1 MDFLVVLIHL
11 IVCIVIF
18 LLMKQGKIKSSMV
31 VYPAVVLVP
40 ICGLVLLVIEEYR
53 VKNTTQKE
61 RQVGVESFKI
71 SDIRYKRIVVDDDSN
86 ETITVPL
93 EEAISVNNAS
103 VRRKLMMDILHRN
116 PEEYIELLQMTRTAD
131 DTELTHYATTTM
143 MEIQNK
149 YELEIHKLSEEIKEN
164 PKELQVLKKY
174 RKVLLKYID
183 SGLISGKILEIYR
196 AQLDD
201 ILRKLCEMLPENR
214 VYFQDYIRNQ
224 IALGKNDNIDGQ
236 IMDMINRWPDEVQVY
251 QIYVEFLWKSNRGDE
266 IPGVLNRLKEGNVY
280 LSSEGKAWLEFWEQ
294 KDI

>member
-11 IVCIVIF
+11 IICIVIF

-53 VKNTTQKE
+53 VRNTTQKE

-71 SDIRYKRIVVDDDSN
+71 SDIRYKRIEVDDDSN

-149 YELEIHKLSEEIKEN
+149 YELEIHKLSEEIREN

-224 IALGKNDNIDGQ
+224 IALGKNNIDGQ

-251 QIYVEFLWKSNRGDE
+251 QIYVEFLWNSNRGGE
-266 IPGVLNRLKEGNVY
+266 IPGVLNRLKERNVY

-294 KDI
+294 KDL

>member
-11 IVCIVIF
+11 IICIVIF

-53 VKNTTQKE
+53 VRNTTQKE

-164 PKELQVLKKY
+164 PKELQVLKK
-174 RKVLLKYID
+174 
-183 SGLISGKILEIYR
+183 
-196 AQLDD
+196 
-201 ILRKLCEMLPENR
+201 
-214 VYFQDYIRNQ
+214 
-224 IALGKNDNIDGQ
+224 
-236 IMDMINRWPDEVQVY
+236 
-251 QIYVEFLWKSNRGDE
+251 
-266 IPGVLNRLKEGNVY
+266 
-280 LSSEGKAWLEFWEQ
+280 
-294 KDI
+294 

>member
-11 IVCIVIF
+11 IICIVIF

-40 ICGLVLLVIEEYR
+40 VCGLVLLVIEEYR
-53 VKNTTQKE
+53 VRNTTQKE

-71 SDIRYKRIVVDDDSN
+71 SDIRYKRIEVDDDSN

-164 PKELQVLKKY
+164 PRELQVLKKY

-183 SGLISGKILEIYR
+183 SGLIKYWKYTERNWMIFLENYVKCFQKI
-196 AQLDD
+196 
-201 ILRKLCEMLPENR
+201 
-214 VYFQDYIRNQ
+214 
-224 IALGKNDNIDGQ
+224 
-236 IMDMINRWPDEVQVY
+236 
-251 QIYVEFLWKSNRGDE
+251 EFIFR
-266 IPGVLNRLKEGNVY
+266 I
-280 LSSEGKAWLEFWEQ
+280 
-294 KDI
+294 I

>member
-11 IVCIVIF
+11 IICIVIF

-40 ICGLVLLVIEEYR
+40 VCGLVLLVIEEYR
-53 VKNTTQKE
+53 ARNTKQKE

-71 SDIRYKRIVVDDDSN
+71 SDIRYKRIEVDDDSN

-236 IMDMINRWPDEVQVY
+236 IMDMINRWPDGVQVY

-294 KDI
+294 KDL

>member
-11 IVCIVIF
+11 IICIVIF

-53 VKNTTQKE
+53 VRNTTQKE

-86 ETITVPL
+86 ETIIVPL

-116 PEEYIELLQMTRTAD
+116 PEEYIELLQKTRTVD

-251 QIYVEFLWKSNRGDE
+251 QIYVESLWKSNRGDE

-294 KDI
+294 KDL

>member
-53 VKNTTQKE
+53 VRNTTPKE

-71 SDIRYKRIVVDDDSN
+71 SDIRYKRIEVDDDSN

>member
-11 IVCIVIF
+11 IICIVIF

-31 VYPAVVLVP
+31 VYPAVVFVP

-53 VKNTTQKE
+53 VRNTTQKE

-224 IALGKNDNIDGQ
+224 ISLGKNDNIDGQ

>member
-11 IVCIVIF
+11 IICIVIF

-31 VYPAVVLVP
+31 VYPAVVFVP

-53 VKNTTQKE
+53 VRNTTQKE

-71 SDIRYKRIVVDDDSN
+71 SDIRYKRIEVDDDSN

>member
-11 IVCIVIF
+11 IICIVIF

-40 ICGLVLLVIEEYR
+40 VCGLVLLVIEEYR
-53 VKNTTQKE
+53 VRNTKQKE

-103 VRRKLMMDILHRN
+103 VRRKLMMDILHGN
-116 PEEYIELLQMTRTAD
+116 PEEFIELLQMTRTAD

-196 AQLDD
+196 EQLVD

-214 VYFQDYIRNQ
+214 VYFLDYIRNQ

-294 KDI
+294 KDL

>member
-11 IVCIVIF
+11 IICIVIF

-40 ICGLVLLVIEEYR
+40 VCGLVLLIIEEYR
-53 VKNTTQKE
+53 VRNTTLKE

-71 SDIRYKRIVVDDDSN
+71 SDIRYKRIEVDDDSN

-149 YELEIHKLSEEIKEN
+149 YEVEIHKLSEEITEN

-196 AQLDD
+196 EQLDD
-201 ILRKLCEMLPENR
+201 ILSQLCEMIPENR
-214 VYFQDYIRNQ
+214 VFFQDYIRNR
-224 IALGKNDNIDGQ
+224 IALGKHDNIEVQ
-236 IMDMINRWPDEVQVY
+236 IMDMINRWPKEAQVY
-251 QIYVEFLWKSNRGDE
+251 QIYVEFLWNSNRGDE
-266 IPGVLNRLKEGNVY
+266 IPGVLNRLKERNVY

-294 KDI
+294 KDL

>member
-11 IVCIVIF
+11 IICIVIF

-40 ICGLVLLVIEEYR
+40 VCGLVLLVIEEYR
-53 VKNTTQKE
+53 VRNTKQKE

-116 PEEYIELLQMTRTAD
+116 PEEFIELLQMTRTAD

-224 IALGKNDNIDGQ
+224 IALGKNNIDGQ

-251 QIYVEFLWKSNRGDE
+251 QIYVEFLWNSNRGDE
-266 IPGVLNRLKEGNVY
+266 IPGVLNRLKERNVY

>member
-53 VKNTTQKE
+53 VRNTTPKE

-294 KDI
+294 KDL

>member
-11 IVCIVIF
+11 IICIVIF

-40 ICGLVLLVIEEYR
+40 VCGLVLLVIEEYR
-53 VKNTTQKE
+53 VRNTKQKE

-71 SDIRYKRIVVDDDSN
+71 SDIRYKRIEVDDDSN

-196 AQLDD
+196 AQLGD

-214 VYFQDYIRNQ
+214 VYFLDYIRNQ

-294 KDI
+294 KDL

>member
-40 ICGLVLLVIEEYR
+40 VCGLALLVIEEYR
-53 VKNTTQKE
+53 VRNTTQKE

-71 SDIRYKRIVVDDDSN
+71 SDIRYKRIEVDDDSN

-143 MEIQNK
+143 M
-149 YELEIHKLSEEIKEN
+149 
-164 PKELQVLKKY
+164 
-174 RKVLLKYID
+174 
-183 SGLISGKILEIYR
+183 
-196 AQLDD
+196 
-201 ILRKLCEMLPENR
+201 
-214 VYFQDYIRNQ
+214 
-224 IALGKNDNIDGQ
+224 
-236 IMDMINRWPDEVQVY
+236 
-251 QIYVEFLWKSNRGDE
+251 
-266 IPGVLNRLKEGNVY
+266 
-280 LSSEGKAWLEFWEQ
+280 
-294 KDI
+294 

>member
-11 IVCIVIF
+11 IICIVIF

-31 VYPAVVLVP
+31 VYPVVVFVP

-53 VKNTTQKE
+53 VRNTTPKE

-116 PEEYIELLQMTRTAD
+116 PEEFIELLQMTRTAD

-214 VYFQDYIRNQ
+214 VYFQDDIRNQ

-236 IMDMINRWPDEVQVY
+236 IVDMINRWPDEVQVY

>member
-53 VKNTTQKE
+53 VRNTTPKE

-103 VRRKLMMDILHRN
+103 VRRKLMMDIIHRN
-116 PEEYIELLQMTRTAD
+116 PEEFIELLQMTRTAD

-196 AQLDD
+196 TQLDD

-214 VYFQDYIRNQ
+214 VYFQDDIRNQ

-294 KDI
+294 KDL

>member
-53 VKNTTQKE
+53 VRNTTQKE

-294 KDI
+294 KDL

>member
-40 ICGLVLLVIEEYR
+40 VCGLVLLVIEEYR
-53 VKNTTQKE
+53 ARNTKQKE

-71 SDIRYKRIVVDDDSN
+71 SDIRYKRIEVDDDSN

-294 KDI
+294 KDL

>member
-53 VKNTTQKE
+53 VRNTTQKE

-183 SGLISGKILEIYR
+183 RGLISGKILEIYR

>member
-53 VKNTTQKE
+53 VRNTTQKE

-71 SDIRYKRIVVDDDSN
+71 SDIRYKRIEVDDDSN

-224 IALGKNDNIDGQ
+224 IALGKNNIDGQ

>member
-11 IVCIVIF
+11 IICIVIF

-40 ICGLVLLVIEEYR
+40 VCGLVLLVIEEYR
-53 VKNTTQKE
+53 VRNTKQKE

-164 PKELQVLKKY
+164 PKELQVLKVQHQASLLIKTA
-174 RKVLLKYID
+174 RGTRSEIIEKIQAKNPLFMEVLPLTLEEIF
-183 SGLISGKILEIYR
+183 ISETEVAGYEI
-196 AQLDD
+196 
-201 ILRKLCEMLPENR
+201 
-214 VYFQDYIRNQ
+214 
-224 IALGKNDNIDGQ
+224 KNL
-236 IMDMINRWPDEVQVY
+236 
-251 QIYVEFLWKSNRGDE
+251 F
-266 IPGVLNRLKEGNVY
+266 
-280 LSSEGKAWLEFWEQ
+280 
-294 KDI
+294 

>member
-11 IVCIVIF
+11 IICIVIF

-53 VKNTTQKE
+53 VRNTTQKE

-71 SDIRYKRIVVDDDSN
+71 SDIRYKRIEVDDDSN

-149 YELEIHKLSEEIKEN
+149 YELEIHKLSEEIREN

-224 IALGKNDNIDGQ
+224 IALGKNNIDGQ
-236 IMDMINRWPDEVQVY
+236 IMDMINRWPNEVQVY
-251 QIYVEFLWKSNRGDE
+251 QIYVEFLWNSNRGGE
-266 IPGVLNRLKEGNVY
+266 IPGVLNRLKERNVY

>member
-11 IVCIVIF
+11 IICIVIF
-18 LLMKQGKIKSSMV
+18 PLMKQGKIKSSMV

-40 ICGLVLLVIEEYR
+40 VCGLVLLVIEEYR
-53 VKNTTQKE
+53 ARNTKQKE

-71 SDIRYKRIVVDDDSN
+71 SDIRYKRIEVDDDSN

-116 PEEYIELLQMTRTAD
+116 PEEFIELLQMTRTAD

-236 IMDMINRWPDEVQVY
+236 IMDMINRWPDGVQVY

-294 KDI
+294 KDL

>member
-11 IVCIVIF
+11 IICIVIF

-40 ICGLVLLVIEEYR
+40 VCGLVLLVIEEYR
-53 VKNTTQKE
+53 VRNTKQKE

-86 ETITVPL
+86 ETIIVPL

-294 KDI
+294 KDL

>member
-11 IVCIVIF
+11 IICIVIF

-31 VYPAVVLVP
+31 VYPAVVFVP

-53 VKNTTQKE
+53 VRNTTQKE

>member
-53 VKNTTQKE
+53 VRNTKQKE

-116 PEEYIELLQMTRTAD
+116 PEEFIELLQMTRTAD

-294 KDI
+294 KDL

>member
-40 ICGLVLLVIEEYR
+40 VCGLVLLVIEEYR
-53 VKNTTQKE
+53 VRNTKQKE

-294 KDI
+294 KDL

>member
-40 ICGLVLLVIEEYR
+40 VCGLVLLVIEEYR
-53 VKNTTQKE
+53 ARNTKQKE

-71 SDIRYKRIVVDDDSN
+71 SDIRYKRIEVDDDSN

-214 VYFQDYIRNQ
+214 VYFQDDIRNQ
-224 IALGKNDNIDGQ
+224 IALGKNDDIDGQ

-294 KDI
+294 KDL

>member
-11 IVCIVIF
+11 IICIVIF

-53 VKNTTQKE
+53 VRNTTQKE

-266 IPGVLNRLKEGNVY
+266 IPGVLNRLKERNVY

-294 KDI
+294 KDL

>member
-11 IVCIVIF
+11 IICIVIF

-31 VYPAVVLVP
+31 VYPAVVFVP

-53 VKNTTQKE
+53 VRNTTPKE

-116 PEEYIELLQMTRTAD
+116 PEEFIELLQMTRTAD

-294 KDI
+294 KDL

>member
-11 IVCIVIF
+11 IICIVIF

-40 ICGLVLLVIEEYR
+40 VCGLVLLVIEEYR
-53 VKNTTQKE
+53 VRNTTQKE

-71 SDIRYKRIVVDDDSN
+71 SDIRYKRIEVDDDSN

-224 IALGKNDNIDGQ
+224 IALGKNNIDGQ

-294 KDI
+294 KDL

>member
-11 IVCIVIF
+11 IICIVIF

-31 VYPAVVLVP
+31 VYPAVVFVP

-53 VKNTTQKE
+53 VRNTTQKE

-116 PEEYIELLQMTRTAD
+116 PEEFIELLQMTRTAD

-196 AQLDD
+196 VQLDD

-294 KDI
+294 KDL

>member
-53 VKNTTQKE
+53 VRNTTPKE

>member
-40 ICGLVLLVIEEYR
+40 VCGLVLLVIEEYR
-53 VKNTTQKE
+53 VRNTKQKE

-196 AQLDD
+196 AQWDD

-214 VYFQDYIRNQ
+214 VYFQDDIRNQ

-294 KDI
+294 KDL

>member
-11 IVCIVIF
+11 IICIVIF

-40 ICGLVLLVIEEYR
+40 VCGLVLLVIEEYR
-53 VKNTTQKE
+53 VRNTKQKE

-224 IALGKNDNIDGQ
+224 IALGKNDNVDGQ

-294 KDI
+294 KDL

>member
-11 IVCIVIF
+11 IICIVIF

-40 ICGLVLLVIEEYR
+40 VCGLVLLVIEEYR
-53 VKNTTQKE
+53 ARNTKQKE

-71 SDIRYKRIVVDDDSN
+71 SDIRYKRIEVDDDSN

-214 VYFQDYIRNQ
+214 VYFQDDIRNQ

-294 KDI
+294 KDL

>member
-31 VYPAVVLVP
+31 VYLAVVLVP
-40 ICGLVLLVIEEYR
+40 VCGLVLLVIEEYR
-53 VKNTTQKE
+53 ARNTKQKE

-93 EEAISVNNAS
+93 DEAISVNNAS

-143 MEIQNK
+143 MDTHHK
-149 YELEIHKLSEEIKEN
+149 YQLEIHKLAEETKEN

-294 KDI
+294 KDL

>member
-53 VKNTTQKE
+53 VRNTTQKE

-71 SDIRYKRIVVDDDSN
+71 SDIRYKRIEVDDDSN

-294 KDI
+294 KDL

>member
-11 IVCIVIF
+11 IICIVIF

-31 VYPAVVLVP
+31 VYPAVVFVP

-53 VKNTTQKE
+53 VRNTTPKE

-116 PEEYIELLQMTRTAD
+116 LEEFIELLQMTRTAD

-196 AQLDD
+196 VQLDD

-214 VYFQDYIRNQ
+214 VYFQDDIRNQ

-280 LSSEGKAWLEFWEQ
+280 LSSEGNAWLEFWEQ
-294 KDI
+294 KDL